1 VEGVDGKPTFDWQDY
16 AKAVRQQVRNLNQVI
31 ARNYY
36 PLPQIEFANQESA
49 PIGIGN
55 QGFADLLAILD
66 LPFDSD
72 EAAKLTETLA
82 ACAYFN
88 AMYESM
94 LIAKERGYPYK
105 AFPGS
110 PFSRRVFQFDM
121 WQDEDRLKGRPVR
134 SVIEPSTWGY
144 TEGLPETW
152 DALKDL
158 VEVNGVANSQL
169 TVRQPTA
176 SCAQIAGASEAEE
189 PYYKMLFVRKIGKG
203 DFITLNKY
211 LQKDLTDIGVWNGK
225 TVSYIRHMDGSIQG
239 LHEIFPNLDDVKCTR
254 LLFLERKY
262 KTAFELSQR
271 VIIDHALFR
280 GRYIDG
286 AQSTSTYWVKPSDA
300 KLMAADI
307 YASEGGAKTIV
318 YYTRSAPERTAVKF
332 TLETSLEDLYERPL
346 QVKVTEIGTVKSED
360 DSETSTP
367 EEVDI
372 DFTSVDAPMCTTHGC
387 T

>member
-1 VEGVDGKPTFDWQDY
+1 
-16 AKAVRQQVRNLNQVI
+16 
-31 ARNYY
+31 
-36 PLPQIEFANQESA
+36 
-49 PIGIGN
+49 
-55 QGFADLLAILD
+55 
-66 LPFDSD
+66 
-72 EAAKLTETLA
+72 
-82 ACAYFN
+82 
-88 AMYESM
+88 
-94 LIAKERGYPYK
+94 
-105 AFPGS
+105 
-110 PFSRRVFQFDM
+110 
-121 WQDEDRLKGRPVR
+121 
-134 SVIEPSTWGY
+134 
-144 TEGLPETW
+144 
-152 DALKDL
+152 
-158 VEVNGVANSQL
+158 
-169 TVRQPTA
+169 
-176 SCAQIAGASEAEE
+176 
-189 PYYKMLFVRKIGKG
+189 
-203 DFITLNKY
+203 
-211 LQKDLTDIGVWNGK
+211 
-225 TVSYIRHMDGSIQG
+225 
-239 LHEIFPNLDDVKCTR
+239 
-254 LLFLERKY
+254 LERKY